1 MQQEALQTLKRVY
14 GYDSFRK
21 GQSDII
27 DGLLTGKD
35 TLAILPTGGGKSIC
49 YQIPAMLLPGT
60 SIIVS
65 PLISLMK
72 DQVDALNRLGVP
84 AAFLNSSLDAAAYRE
99 VVRQT
104 SQGAY
109 KLLYVAPERLD
120 SGMFESLSSQMHI
133 PLIAIDEAHC
143 VSQWGHD
150 FRPSYRQLAG
160 WIGRLENRPPVAAFT
175 ATATP
180 EVSEDIAAMLG
191 LHDPNIFVT
200 GFARTNLTLSVVTG
214 TDKRKFLRD
223 FVQQRPDQS
232 GIVYTATRK
241 EAEEVCDDLSRLGI
255 AVGKYHGGLNDDD
268 RADAQERF
276 RFDENRVMVATN
288 AFGMGIDKPNVRY
301 VIHWQMP
308 GDVESYYQ
316 EAGRA
321 GRDGE
326 ESECVLLFEP
336 QDVQVQRF
344 LIDRG
349 TGDPDRKTIQL
360 NKLYTMMHYSRT
372 EKCLLQYIVRYF
384 GEADVPECGKCS
396 NCMDVSAMVD
406 VTEDARK
413 ALSCVGRLK
422 GRFGISMAAKVL
434 KGSREKRILEF
445 GFDRLSTYGLMRQWT
460 ERDISDLMY
469 FLVAE
474 GYLRISEGEYPTVS
488 LTAEALPVLEGS
500 IQVKRRQSAAAK
512 RRESAGSALPAANAP
527 LFEALR
533 EWRRETAA
541 REKVPPFM
549 LFFDAALREI
559 ADRQPVNSEQLLAV
573 KGIGAAKVSKYGHDV
588 IAIVRQFKQDGAQ
601 GSRNANGDGGS
612 EERNGADGQT
622 DDYPASAPG
631 ASGRSS
637 EAELPGQSGAAS
649 PSGGEDL
656 ARLDGLSSHMQT
668 LTLFAEGRTLAEIAS
683 LRGMSRVTIENHLL
697 RCGEEGEELPWS
709 DFIPPQHEA
718 LIVET
723 IARVGAE
730 KLKPIKEALPEDVDY
745 FAIKAAIVKHRL
757 STAGE

>member
-1 MQQEALQTLKRVY
+1 MHTEAQQMLKQVY

-27 DGLLTGKD
+27 EGVLAGKD

-49 YQIPAMLLPGT
+49 YQLPAMLLPGT
-60 SIIVS
+60 TIVVS

-72 DQVDALNRLGVP
+72 DQVDTLNRLGVP
-84 AAFLNSSLDAAAYRE
+84 AAYLNSSLDAAAYRD

-104 SQGAY
+104 AEGVY

-120 SGMFESLSSQMHI
+120 SNMFDSLSSQMHI

-180 EVSEDIAAMLG
+180 EVADDIASMLG
-191 LHDPNIFVT
+191 LRKPNIFIT

-223 FVQQRPDQS
+223 FVSQRPDQS

-241 EAEEVCDDLSRLGI
+241 EAEEVSEDLSRLGI
-255 AVGKYHGGLNDDD
+255 AVGKYHGGLGDEE
-268 RADAQERF
+268 RADAQEKF
-276 RFDENRVMVATN
+276 RFDDYRVMVATN

-301 VIHWQMP
+301 VVHYQMP

-326 ESECVLLFEP
+326 ESDCVLLFEP

-344 LIDRG
+344 LIDRS
-349 TGDPDRKTIQL
+349 TGDSERKTVQL
-360 NKLYTMMHYSRT
+360 NKLYTMMHYSRS
-372 EKCLLQYIVRYF
+372 EKCLLQYIVKYF
-384 GEADVPECGKCS
+384 GESDVPECGKCS
-396 NCMDVSAMVD
+396 NCLDQSALID
-406 VTEDARK
+406 TTEDARK

-422 GRFGISMAAKVL
+422 GRFGISLAAKVL
-434 KGSREKRILEF
+434 KGSREKRIVEF
-445 GFDRLSTYGLMRQWT
+445 GLDRLSTHGLMRSWAEKEIT
-460 ERDISDLMY
+460 DLLY
-469 FLVAE
+469 WLVAE

-488 LTAEALPVLEGS
+488 LTAEALPVLEGK
-500 IQVKRRQSAAAK
+500 VTVHRRQSAAAK
-512 RRESAGSALPAANAP
+512 RRASEGTSVASANTP

-533 EWRRETAA
+533 EWRRVTAA
-541 REKVPPFM
+541 REHVPPFM

-559 ADRQPVNSEQLLAV
+559 ADRQPVNTEQLLGV
-573 KGIGAAKVSKYGHDV
+573 KGIGAAKANKYGSEV
-588 IAIVRQFKQDGAQ
+588 IAIVRAFK
-601 GSRNANGDGGS
+601 GDVTAEAGGTPFS
-612 EERNGADGQT
+612 QPPQSFADSYSQAPREEREK
-622 DDYPASAPG
+622 P
-631 ASGRSS
+631 S
-637 EAELPGQSGAAS
+637 EALTGALQAEL
-649 PSGGEDL
+649 E
-656 ARLDGLSSHMQT
+656 GLSSHMQS
-668 LTLFAEGRTLAEIAS
+668 LTLLGLGHSIADIAS
-683 LRGMSRVTIENHLL
+683 IRGMGRVTIENHLL
-697 RCGEEGEELPWS
+697 RCAQEGEELDW
-709 DFIPPQHEA
+709 DTFIPQHYEA
-718 LIVET
+718 KIVEA
-723 IARVGAE
+723 IRQVGAD
-730 KLKPIKEALPEDVDY
+730 KLKPIKEALPDDVEY
-745 FAIKAAIVKHRL
+745 FAIKAVMVKHRL
-757 STAGE
+757 SPAAE

>member
-1 MQQEALQTLKRVY
+1 MHLEALQTLKKIY

-27 DGLLTGKD
+27 EGLLSGKD
-35 TLAILPTGGGKSIC
+35 TLAILPTGGGKSVC
-49 YQIPAMLLPGT
+49 YQIPAMLQTGT
-60 SIIVS
+60 TIVVS

-72 DQVDALNRLGVP
+72 DQVDTLNRLGVP
-84 AAFLNSSLDAAAYRE
+84 AAYLNSSLDAAAYRD

-120 SGMFESLSSQMHI
+120 GGMFESLSAQMHI

-223 FVQQRPDQS
+223 FVRQRPDQS

-241 EAEEVCDDLSRLGI
+241 EAEEVCEDLSRLGI
-255 AVGKYHGGLNDDD
+255 AVGKYHGGLNDEE

-288 AFGMGIDKPNVRY
+288 AFGMGIDKPNVRF
-301 VIHWQMP
+301 VVHWQMP

-349 TGDPDRKTIQL
+349 TADPERKTVQL
-360 NKLYTMMHYSRT
+360 NKLYTMMHYSRS

-396 NCMDVSAMVD
+396 NCLDVSAMAD

-445 GFDRLSTYGLMRQWT
+445 GFDRLSTYGLMRQWA
-460 ERDISDLMY
+460 ERDIADLMY

-474 GYLRISEGEYPTVS
+474 GYLRISDGEYPTVS

-500 IQVKRRQSAAAK
+500 VPVQRRQSASVK
-512 RRESAGSALPAANAP
+512 RRETGSAVSAANAP

-549 LFFDAALREI
+549 LFFDSALREI
-559 ADRQPVNSEQLLAV
+559 ADTQPVTSEQLLGV

-588 IAIVRQFKQDGAQ
+588 IAIVRQHKQDGAEGQ
-601 GSRNANGDGGS
+601 ARSGQASGGFAPSSSAQAVHGSTEPPNSGDGAGF
-612 EERNGADGQT
+612 GAVT
-622 DDYPASAPG
+622 G
-631 ASGRSS
+631 AAGGDELARL
-637 EAELPGQSGAAS
+637 AELP
-649 PSGGEDL
+649 
-656 ARLDGLSSHMQT
+656 SHVQT
-668 LTLFAEGRTLAEIAS
+668 LTLFAEGKSLAEIAS

-697 RCGEEGEELPWS
+697 RCGEEGEELPWG
-709 DFIPPQHEA
+709 DFIPERHEA

-723 IARVGAE
+723 IREIGTE
-730 KLKPIKEALPEDVDY
+730 KLKPIKEALPEEVDY

-757 STAGE
+757 SQAGE

>member
-1 MQQEALQTLKRVY
+1 MQTDALRKLKEVY

-27 DGLLTGKD
+27 EGVLHGTD

-49 YQIPAMLLPGT
+49 YQLPAMLLPGT
-60 SIIVS
+60 TIVVS

-72 DQVDALNRLGVP
+72 DQVDTLNRLGV
-84 AAFLNSSLDAAAYRE
+84 AAAYLNSSLDAAAYRE

-104 SQGAY
+104 AEGAY

-120 SGMFESLSSQMHI
+120 SSMFDSLSSRMHI

-191 LHDPNIFVT
+191 LRKPNIFVT
-200 GFARTNLTLSVVTG
+200 GFARTNLSLSVVTG

-223 FVQQRPDQS
+223 FITQRPDQS

-241 EAEEVCDDLSRLGI
+241 EAEEVCDDLSRLGV
-255 AVGKYHGGLNDDD
+255 AVGKYHGGLNDDE
-268 RADAQERF
+268 RADAQEKF
-276 RFDENRVMVATN
+276 RFDDYRVMVATN

-301 VIHWQMP
+301 VVHWQMP

-344 LIDRG
+344 LIDRS
-349 TGDPDRKTIQL
+349 TGDPERKTIQL
-360 NKLYTMMHYSRT
+360 NKLYTMMHYSRS
-372 EKCLLQYIVRYF
+372 EKCLLQYIVKYF
-384 GEADVPECGKCS
+384 GESDVPECGKCS
-396 NCMDVSAMVD
+396 NCLDQSALID
-406 VTEDARK
+406 TTEDARK

-422 GRFGISMAAKVL
+422 GRFGISLASKVL
-434 KGSREKRILEF
+434 KGSREKRILEL
-445 GFDRLSTYGLMRQWT
+445 GLDRLTTYGLMRSWP
-460 ERDISDLMY
+460 EKEISDLLY
-469 FLVAE
+469 WLVAE

-488 LTAEALPVLEGS
+488 LTADALPVLEGKVAV
-500 IQVKRRQSAAAK
+500 QRRQSAAAK
-512 RRESAGSALPAANAP
+512 RRASSDGSAVAAANTP

-533 EWRRETAA
+533 EWRRVTAA
-541 REKVPPFM
+541 REHVPPFM

-559 ADRQPVNSEQLLAV
+559 ADRQPVNTEQLMAV
-573 KGIGAAKVSKYGHDV
+573 KGIGAAKASKYGLEV
-588 IAIVRQFKQDGAQ
+588 IAIVRQFKGEA
-601 GSRNANGDGGS
+601 APDGGES
-612 EERNGADGQT
+612 LAAGEQAQSYAVVAERPAAA
-622 DDYPASAPG
+622 ASA
-631 ASGRSS
+631 ASAQVEPSVL
-637 EAELPGQSGAAS
+637 AEL
-649 PSGGEDL
+649 E
-656 ARLDGLSSHMQT
+656 GLSSHMQS
-668 LTLFAEGRTLAEIAS
+668 LSLLGMGHSISEIAS
-683 LRGMSRVTIENHLL
+683 IRGMGRVTIENHLL
-697 RCGEEGEELPWS
+697 RCAQEGEEL
-709 DFIPPQHEA
+709 DMDAFIPQQYEA
-718 LIVET
+718 QIVDA
-723 IARVGAE
+723 IVQIGAE
-730 KLKPIKEALPEDVDY
+730 KLRPIKDALPEEVDY
-745 FAIKAAIVKHRL
+745 FAIKAVMVKHKL
-757 STAGE
+757 SPAAE

>member
-1 MQQEALQTLKRVY
+1 MIHEEALRTLKQVY

-27 DGLLTGKD
+27 AGVLEGKD

-49 YQIPAMLLPGT
+49 YQLPALLLPGT
-60 SIIVS
+60 TIVVS

-72 DQVDALNRLGVP
+72 DQVDSLNRLGVS
-84 AAFLNSSLDAAAYRE
+84 AAYLNSSLSAESYRE

-104 SQGAY
+104 AQGVY

-120 SGMFESLSSQMHI
+120 STMFDSLSSQMHI

-191 LHDPNIFVT
+191 LRQPNIFVT

-223 FVQQRPDQS
+223 FVKQRPDQS

-241 EAEEVCDDLSRLGI
+241 EAEEVSEDLMKLGI
-255 AVGKYHGGLNDDD
+255 ATGKYHGGLNDEE
-268 RADAQERF
+268 RGDAQEKF
-276 RFDENRVMVATN
+276 RFDEYRVMVATN

-326 ESECVLLFEP
+326 ESDCVLLFEP

-344 LIDRG
+344 LIDRS
-349 TGDPDRKTIQL
+349 TTDQERKTIQL
-360 NKLYTMMHYSRT
+360 NKLYTMMHYSRS

-396 NCMDVSAMVD
+396 NCLDQSAMID
-406 VTEDARK
+406 TTEDARK
-413 ALSCVGRLK
+413 ALSCVGRMK
-422 GRFGISMAAKVL
+422 GRFGISLAAKVL

-445 GFDRLSTYGLMRQWT
+445 GLDRLSTYGLMRSWAEKEIT
-460 ERDISDLMY
+460 DLLY
-469 FLVAE
+469 YLVAE

-488 LTAEALPVLEGS
+488 LTAEALPVLEGKVS
-500 IQVKRRQSAAAK
+500 VHRRQSAAAK
-512 RRESAGSALPAANAP
+512 RRETAGTNVSAANTP

-533 EWRRETAA
+533 EWRRVTAA
-541 REKVPPFM
+541 RESVPPFM

-559 ADRQPVNSEQLLAV
+559 AGRQPITTEQLLGV
-573 KGIGAAKVSKYGHDV
+573 KGVGEAKARKYGSDV
-588 IAIVRQFKQDGAQ
+588 IAIVRDFKEGTTA
-601 GSRNANGDGGS
+601 
-612 EERNGADGQT
+612 
-622 DDYPASAPG
+622 
-631 ASGRSS
+631 
-637 EAELPGQSGAAS
+637 LGAAS
-649 PSGGEDL
+649 LAGGDSPLQTTESAQASRAAAVPKTQVQVSQEDAAEL
-656 ARLDGLSSHMQT
+656 AELESLPSHMQT
-668 LTLFAEGRTLAEIAS
+668 LTLIGRGKSLADIAAI
-683 LRGMSRVTIENHLL
+683 RGMSRMTIENHLL
-697 RCGEEGEELPWS
+697 RCAQEGEELDWTM
-709 DFIPPQHEA
+709 FIPEQYES

-723 IARVGAE
+723 ILQIGSD

-745 FAIKAAIVKHRL
+745 FAIKAVMVKHQL
-757 STAGE
+757 SPSYE